1 MRRERYK
8 RLIMFLASVLV
19 IGIQTANFAYVWFSQ
34 YNYRSVIGSVYWRRG
49 HWALFALYA
58 LIVLLM
64 SRLFGALKVGY
75 MRVLDVII
83 SQILSVIS
91 ANFVAYIQL
100 ALIGRWKFLT
110 HIKPMILLTLVILSI
125 LGLPAQAVI
134 PCVARKRNDYVS
146 YVS

>member
-1 MRRERYK
+1 
-8 RLIMFLASVLV
+8 MFLASVLV

-83 SQILSVIS
+83 SQILSVAS
-91 ANFVAYIQL
+91 QFVSHLSHGIVDPQCPGQLHRKIQDKYDGCRL
-100 ALIGRWKFLT
+100 DEEYPDIFGYQIR
-110 HIKPMILLTLVILSI
+110 
-125 LGLPAQAVI
+125 GL
-134 PCVARKRNDYVS
+134 
-146 YVS
+146 